1 VTIVSRLASESIWN
15 MNETE
20 DSNKNRNRKMQN
32 DETTPKYVGYDENK
46 LQEMKKTKR
55 KRISKVDAKQTTCL
69 RPLLALV
76 AYTRFLFSICCR
88 TLSWRVFTT
97 CALRLPSKLTISS
110 IGKGIK
116 SIGVKGLNPY
126 TISNGE
132 NSVVE
137 CTLRLYANSI
147 NGKQFSNSLSSF
159 EWQHAEVV
167 LRSYCFIFV
176 LSLFKF
182 LHHYHISKL
191 SSNLFFIYISI

>member
-1 VTIVSRLASESIWN
+1 
-15 MNETE
+15 
-20 DSNKNRNRKMQN
+20 
-32 DETTPKYVGYDENK
+32 
-46 LQEMKKTKR
+46 
-55 KRISKVDAKQTTCL
+55 L

-167 LRSYCFIFV
+167 LRSYCFIFL

-191 SSNLFFIYISI
+191 SSNLFFYLYFYIIHLPVFRPWSCRVIYYFDTPTLGRRHQIFSLCHHTSIRPISAFQD